1 MKKTILVLT
10 GILLIIQFGCS
21 PKTSS
26 NFELYMTDA
35 PLEGLEHFYVTIS
48 QIYLRLEDGTWTDN
62 LLTEPKTYDLLQL
75 RDREEKV
82 CQADLP
88 PGTYTGIKLVITG
101 AEIMVNGR
109 SFQININP
117 PLTITV
123 PVNFTVLEDGT
134 VKVTLD
140 FDAAQS
146 AVQEGSGYRLVPI
159 VVVKR
164 ISY

>member
-1 MKKTILVLT
+1 MKKTILILT

-21 PKTSS
+21 PKSSS
-26 NFELYMTDA
+26 NFELYLTDA

-62 LLTEPKTYDLLQL
+62 LLNEPKTYDLLQL
-75 RDREEKV
+75 RNREEKV

-88 PGTYTGIKLVITG
+88 PGTYTGIKLVITN
-101 AEIMVNGR
+101 AEIVVNGR

-123 PVNFTVLEDGT
+123 PVNFTILEDGT

-146 AVQEGSGYRLVPI
+146 AVQEGSGYRLVPSI
-159 VVVKR
+159 VVKK

>member
-21 PKTSS
+21 PKGYS
-26 NFELYMTDA
+26 NFELYLTDA

-48 QIYLRLEDGTWTDN
+48 QINLRLEDGTWTDN
-62 LLTEPKTYDLLQL
+62 LLSEPKTYDLLLL
-75 RDREEKV
+75 RNREEKV

-88 PGTYTGIKLVITG
+88 PGTYTGIKLVLTN
-101 AEIMVNGR
+101 AEIVVNGR
-109 SFQININP
+109 SFQISINP
-117 PLTITV
+117 PLIIII

-140 FDAAQS
+140 FDAAKS
-146 AVQEGSGYRLVPI
+146 AVQEGSGYRLVPSI
-159 VVVKR
+159 VVKR

>member
-75 RDREEKV
+75 MDREEKV

-101 AEIMVNGR
+101 
-109 SFQININP
+109 
-117 PLTITV
+117 
-123 PVNFTVLEDGT
+123 
-134 VKVTLD
+134 
-140 FDAAQS
+140 
-146 AVQEGSGYRLVPI
+146 
-159 VVVKR
+159 
-164 ISY
+164 